1 MPLKQI
7 LFKPDWLNQV
17 VPVRE
22 SRNQSLVELF
32 FEMNFLDPIP
42 LVDSLNVLKSECSIL
57 EPKILRERFSKISTP
72 SRLSKNLFLQF
83 RQNFCKPGESQKR
96 NRITNLSTDQ
106 YRKSALETVRY
117 HQKKLCIR
125 LA

>member
-42 LVDSLNVLKSECSIL
+42 LVDSLNVLKSKCSIL
-57 EPKILRERFSKISTP
+57 EMKILREIQ
-72 SRLSKNLFLQF
+72 NLD
-83 RQNFCKPGESQKR
+83 
-96 NRITNLSTDQ
+96 T
-106 YRKSALETVRY
+106 KSF
-117 HQKKLCIR
+117 I
-125 LA
+125 